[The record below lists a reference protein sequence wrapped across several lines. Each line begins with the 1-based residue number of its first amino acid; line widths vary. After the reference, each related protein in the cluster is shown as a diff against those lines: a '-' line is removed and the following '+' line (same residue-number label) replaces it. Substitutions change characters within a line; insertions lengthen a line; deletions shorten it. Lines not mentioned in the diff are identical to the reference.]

1 MVNRKVVLA
10 LAVPAVLGVL
20 GALATAQA
28 QRTRGS
34 LTALDYVEIQQLYS
48 RYAIGIDS
56 GNAEM
61 FAGVFTPDGT
71 FQLPTR
77 TVQGRQQLADIAAKP
92 GPETGPTNVSH
103 VAVNIAIEPAADGA
117 TGTSY
122 FLRVKLGQKGEANT
136 LTGGGIY
143 RDTFVKT
150 SEGWRIKKRIV
161 QPAHSVPPN
170 TQ

>member
-103 VAVNIAIEPAADGA
+103 VAVNIAIEPAAGSI
-117 TGTSY
+117 GTRS
-122 FLRVKLGQKGEANT
+122 
-136 LTGGGIY
+136 
-143 RDTFVKT
+143 
-150 SEGWRIKKRIV
+150 
-161 QPAHSVPPN
+161 
-170 TQ
+170 